1 MATLDQFE
9 LPTSLQLLSQI
20 NGYSTVFPTKQ
31 NFIETATTTLQTWLR
46 KHGFPPHDIGDFRT
60 FLQQQWSQHLQ
71 ELDSTPRLRVDHISR
86 LKAALGE
93 QVVIHHADH
102 QNQNARIFCPQ
113 LYFQMCNNTW
123 TDPQLFFKLN
133 VTPEEAL
140 TKVQKLAKRWIQT
153 RYKWGINW
161 GAKLPQGF
169 NVCYTVEISLG
180 QYFLQKYGKQCIFSF
195 KKRRRH
201 RTTYAE

>member
-1 MATLDQFE
+1 MVT
-9 LPTSLQLLSQI
+9 
-20 NGYSTVFPTKQ
+20 
-31 NFIETATTTLQTWLR
+31 

-113 LYFQMCNNTW
+113 LYFQMCNNMDRPPTIFQVECD
-123 TDPQLFFKLN
+123 TRRGSNKGAETGKTMDSNTIQMGHQLG
-133 VTPEEAL
+133 
-140 TKVQKLAKRWIQT
+140 R
-153 RYKWGINW
+153 
-161 GAKLPQGF
+161 
-169 NVCYTVEISLG
+169 
-180 QYFLQKYGKQCIFSF
+180 
-195 KKRRRH
+195 
-201 RTTYAE
+201 